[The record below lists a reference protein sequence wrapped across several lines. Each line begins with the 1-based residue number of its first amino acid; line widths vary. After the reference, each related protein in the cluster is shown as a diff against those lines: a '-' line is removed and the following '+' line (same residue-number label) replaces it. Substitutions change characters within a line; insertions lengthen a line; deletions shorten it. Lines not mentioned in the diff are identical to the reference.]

1 MGELGFPGGWNGK
14 ESFCNVG
21 ELGSISSLERSPGRG
36 HGNLLQY
43 SCLENPHGQRNLAG
57 YSPWGAKELNR
68 TERLSTHL
76 SLCSYGYGCGY
87 TVIKYLIFKKFN
99 AVKYAK
105 VQSLSRLWSETV
117 GRSVLADSLWRHE
130 LQPTRFL
137 CPWNSS
143 GKNTREVSFVF
154 SRGSSWPR
162 DWTQVSFI
170 AGRFFTVWAT
180 REALQNVPF

>member
-1 MGELGFPGGWNGK
+1 MAETVK
-14 ESFCNVG
+14 KSFCNVG
-21 ELGSISSLERSPGRG
+21 ELGSISSLERSPGGG

-105 VQSLSRLWSETV
+105 VQSLSRL
-117 GRSVLADSLWRHE
+117 
-130 LQPTRFL
+130 
-137 CPWNSS
+137 
-143 GKNTREVSFVF
+143 
-154 SRGSSWPR
+154 
-162 DWTQVSFI
+162 
-170 AGRFFTVWAT
+170 
-180 REALQNVPF
+180 